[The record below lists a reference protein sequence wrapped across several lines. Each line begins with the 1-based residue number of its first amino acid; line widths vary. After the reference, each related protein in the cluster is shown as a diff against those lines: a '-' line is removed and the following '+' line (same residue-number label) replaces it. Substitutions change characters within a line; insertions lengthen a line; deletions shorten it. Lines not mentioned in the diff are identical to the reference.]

1 MTRWTLKQYTEHLE
15 RNGAL
20 GAVEIPFLPPPS
32 PTVVVELSGPPKGKG
47 RPRFSRRSGVAYTPA
62 PTREYEKRLCEA
74 AQSVMLTASPMEG
87 PLKVTVEAF
96 FEVPRSW
103 SKVKRKNALCGLL
116 RPIGKPDADNV
127 LKCTDA
133 LNGVVWRDDSQIVMA
148 IISKRYSDRPRLR
161 IEVEAMLAEGE

>member
-1 MTRWTLKQYTEHLE
+1 
-15 RNGAL
+15 
-20 GAVEIPFLPPPS
+20 
-32 PTVVVELSGPPKGKG
+32 
-47 RPRFSRRSGVAYTPA
+47 
-62 PTREYEKRLCEA
+62 
-74 AQSVMLTASPMEG
+74 MEG

-103 SKVKRKNALCGLL
+103 SKVKRENALCGLL